1 MGVLVILR
9 GFLSGAWSLLS
20 AIIATEPGSLIL
32 AAVAAFVIGDLHG
45 SRGER
50 AEAEKTR
57 LEATVAAQ
65 KRDLAVTENLAKLAR
80 THATESGKAKAE
92 AEAALAEI
100 KAHANDRDCRLSAD
114 DASRLQRI
122 R

>member
-1 MGVLVILR
+1 MSVLVILR
-9 GFLSGAWSLLS
+9 GIFSGAWSLLS
-20 AIIATEPGSLIL
+20 AGIATEPGRLVL
-32 AAVAAFVIGDLHG
+32 AVVAAFVIGDLHG

-65 KRDLAVTENLAKLAR
+65 KRDLAVTEDLAKLAR
-80 THATESGKAKAE
+80 EHAAESDKAKAE

-100 KAHANDRDCRLSAD
+100 RAHANDRDCRLSAD
-114 DASRLQRI
+114 DARRLQRI